1 MNTKN
6 LYLLLGFVLLSTQI
20 SAQTTTL
27 TQSSAQVCAG
37 DPVRLTATGCN
48 KTVVWSNGMQGAS
61 IVDSVS
67 KTTAFTAV
75 CMEGENVLFN
85 YDITLN
91 VEVVL
96 KPRTPYLMCNDDEIK
111 KGRSTKIKTFGCLGT
126 VYWSNGETGREIKVS
141 PEKTTT
147 YTATC
152 RNSNNCAAEPISRTI
167 IVYEDKSELTPTVS
181 WKYGCDGE
189 SVVMTADGCTAG
201 TYVWYKHKLLL
212 GEVSTTEEINRGSSV
227 EVTDGGNDY
236 FYTARC
242 QFLECLGNESNRL
255 LLAFI
260 TKIDAPTVTKT
271 FTINTSN
278 PEAVDLTSALG
289 KAMTSGGVFEFRKT
303 EDLASAKISDPT
315 KILEPGTYFVSE
327 RSNGG
332 YCVSNSTKIEV
343 NAVEGNSQGVSPV
356 VVENVQ
362 IPSVNPNA
370 VTPAVVS
377 NQTVQ
382 TTDIGA
388 TIASAEPNDNLDD
401 LGIPQAFSPNGDK
414 MNDVFL
420 IKNIGE
426 NEVSLR
432 VYNRYGHL
440 VYDAEK
446 YQNNWDGTANT
457 GLLSQSKIGLPDG
470 TYYYALKLADGRQKI
485 SFLTIA
491 R

>member
-1 MNTKN
+1 MISKN
-6 LYLLLGFVLLSTQI
+6 LYFLLGFLLFSPKI
-20 SAQTTTL
+20 FAQTQTL
-27 TQSSAQVCAG
+27 AQSDAKVCAG
-37 DPVRLTATGCN
+37 DPVRLTATGCD
-48 KTVVWSNGMQGAS
+48 KTVVWSNGKQGAS

-67 KTTAFTAV
+67 TSTAYTAV
-75 CMEGENVLFN
+75 CMEGENLLFN

-91 VEVVL
+91 VEAVL
-96 KPRTPYLMCNDDEIK
+96 KPRTPYLMCKDYEIK
-111 KGRSTKIKTFGCLGT
+111 KGRSTKVRTFGCVGT

-167 IVYEDKSELTPTVS
+167 IVYEDKSELTPTVA
-181 WKYGCDGE
+181 WKYGCNGE
-189 SVVMTADGCTAG
+189 TVIMTADGCTAG

-227 EVTDGGNDY
+227 EVTDGGNDF

-242 QFLECLGNESNRL
+242 QFQECLGNESNRL
-255 LLAFI
+255 QLAFI
-260 TKIDAPTVTKT
+260 TQIDAPIVTNN
-271 FTINTSN
+271 FTINTAN
-278 PEAVDLTSALG
+278 PQAVDLTTAVG
-289 KAMTSGGVFEFRKT
+289 KAKTSGGVFEFRKT
-303 EDLASAKISDPT
+303 ADLTTPKISDPSNISET
-315 KILEPGTYFVSE
+315 GTYYVAE

-332 YCVSNSTKIEV
+332 NCVSNSVKIEV
-343 NAVEGNSQGVSPV
+343 NAVDGTSQGVSPAIIETV
-356 VVENVQ
+356 QVPAIDPNV
-362 IPSVNPNA
+362 A
-370 VTPAVVS
+370 TPTTIS

-382 TTDIGA
+382 TTDTGA
-388 TIASAEPNDNLDD
+388 TIASVEPNDNLDE
-401 LGIPQAFSPNGDK
+401 LGIPEAFSPNGDK

-420 IKNIGE
+420 IKNMGE

-432 VYNRYGHL
+432 VYNRLGHL

-446 YQNNWDGTANT
+446 YQNDWDGTANT
-457 GLLSQSKIGLPDG
+457 GLLSQSKMGLPDG
-470 TYYYALKLADGRQKI
+470 TYYYALKLTDGRQKI